1 MSKSTNEPVAM
12 ELNQIYNRLWE
23 DYTTQNPSV
32 EKIYNLFLNEGET
45 INHDHIAFRSFNDPR
60 VNIDVIARPF
70 IERGYEAKGE
80 YHFKKKKAYAQHF
93 EHKEDP
99 SLPRIFISHLLTD
112 QLSEHVQQTVARIL
126 DKAPQEKFRSDEL
139 IYSKTV
145 WGTPNYQ
152 VYQKLR
158 EESEYA
164 AWMYAFGFRVN
175 HFAMKV
181 NDFKKFTELEKI
193 NERLKNEGWVMNQSG
208 GEIKGSKE
216 QLLEQSSIMAD
227 KVDVQ
232 FEEGVHRIPACYYE
246 FTKRYCD
253 REGNL
258 FSGFITSSA
267 DKIFE
272 STNNYEDKKG

>member
-1 MSKSTNEPVAM
+1 MTLHE
-12 ELNQIYNRLWE
+12 IYNRLWR
-23 DYTTQNPSV
+23 DYTSQNPSV
-32 EKIYNLFLNEGET
+32 KKIYNLFLDEGET
-45 INHDHIAFRSFNDPR
+45 IHHDHIAFRSFNDPR

-70 IERGYEAKGE
+70 IERGYEARGE
-80 YHFKKKKAYAQHF
+80 YHFKKKKAYARHY

-112 QLSEHVQQTVARIL
+112 QLSDYVQQTVSRVL
-126 DKAPQEKFRSDEL
+126 DKAPQDKLNSEQL
-139 IYSKTV
+139 IFSKTL

-152 VYQKLR
+152 VYQALR

-181 NDFKKFTELEKI
+181 NEFRKFTELERI
-193 NERLKNEGWVMNQSG
+193 NKRLKSEGWVINPSG
-208 GEIKGSKE
+208 GEIKGSKQ

-227 KVDVQ
+227 KIDVA
-232 FEEGVHRIPACYYE
+232 FEEGTQSIPACYYE
-246 FTKRYCD
+246 FTKRYRD
-253 REGNL
+253 GKGNL

-272 STNNYEDKKG
+272 STNHYK

>member
-1 MSKSTNEPVAM
+1 MTLQE
-12 ELNQIYNRLWE
+12 IYNRLWT
-23 DYTTQNPSV
+23 DYTSQNPSV
-32 EKIYNLFLNEGET
+32 KKIYNLFLDEGET
-45 INHDHIAFRSFNDPR
+45 IHYDHIAFRSFNDPR
-60 VNIDVIARPF
+60 VNIDTIARPF
-70 IERGYEAKGE
+70 IERGYEARGE

-99 SLPRIFISHLLTD
+99 GLPRIFISHLLTD
-112 QLSEHVQQTVARIL
+112 QLSDYVQQTVARIL
-126 DKAPQEKFRSDEL
+126 DKAPQDKLDSEHLMF
-139 IYSKTV
+139 SKTL
-145 WGTPNYQ
+145 WGTPNYE

-175 HFAMKV
+175 HFANKV
-181 NDFKKFTELEKI
+181 NEFRKFTELEQI

-208 GEIKGSKE
+208 GEIKGNKQ

-227 KVDVQ
+227 KIDVP
-232 FEEGVHRIPACYYE
+232 FEEGTQNIPACYYE
-246 FTKRYCD
+246 FTKRYRD
-253 REGNL
+253 DQGNL

-272 STNNYEDKKG
+272 STHHYK

>member
-1 MSKSTNEPVAM
+1 MT
-12 ELNQIYNRLWE
+12 LQQIYNQLWT

-32 EKIYNLFLNEGET
+32 SKIYDLFLDEGET
-45 INHDHIAFRSFNDPR
+45 IQHDHIAFRSFNDPR

-70 IERGYEAKGE
+70 IERGYEARGE

-99 SLPRIFISHLLTD
+99 TLPRIFISHLLTD
-112 QLSEHVQQTVARIL
+112 QLSDHVQQTVSRVL
-126 DKAPQEKFRSDEL
+126 EKAPQDKLDSEEL
-139 IYSKTV
+139 IFSKNL
-145 WGTPNYQ
+145 WGTPNYE

-181 NDFKKFTELEKI
+181 NEFHKFTELERI

-208 GEIKGSKE
+208 GEIKGSKQ

-227 KVDVQ
+227 KIDIP
-232 FEEGVHRIPACYYE
+232 FEEGIRRIPACYYE
-246 FTKRYCD
+246 FTKRYRD
-253 REGNL
+253 TKGNL
-258 FSGFITSSA
+258 FSGFIASSA

-272 STNNYEDKKG
+272 STNHYK

>member
-1 MSKSTNEPVAM
+1 MD
-12 ELNQIYNRLWE
+12 LQQIYNRLWK
-23 DYTTQNPSV
+23 DYTGQNPSV

-45 INHDHIAFRSFNDPR
+45 VNHDHIAFRTFNDPR
-60 VNIDVIARPF
+60 VNIDVLAKPF
-70 IERGYEAKGE
+70 IERGYEPKGE

-93 EHKEDP
+93 EHKDDP
-99 SLPRIFISHLLTD
+99 TLPRIFISHLLTE
-112 QLSEHVQQTVARIL
+112 QLSDYVQEAVNRIL
-126 DKAPQEKFRSDEL
+126 SKSPLENLDPEEL
-139 IYSKTV
+139 IFSRTL
-145 WGTPNYQ
+145 WGTPNYM
-152 VYQKLR
+152 VYEKLQ

-181 NDFKKFTELEKI
+181 NDFDKFNKLETI
-193 NERLKNEGWVMNQSG
+193 NDRLKKEGWIMNLSG

-227 KVDVQ
+227 KIDVQ
-232 FEEGVHRIPACYYE
+232 FEEGVRKVPACYYE
-246 FTKRYCD
+246 FTKRYKD
-253 REGNL
+253 EKGNL

-272 STNNYEDKKG
+272 STNQYNGGGRNDT

>member
-1 MSKSTNEPVAM
+1 MT
-12 ELNQIYNRLWE
+12 LQQIYNRLWS

-32 EKIYNLFLNEGET
+32 KKIYNLFLDEGET
-45 INHDHIAFRSFNDPR
+45 IHHDHIAFRSFNDPR
-60 VNIDVIARPF
+60 VNIDVLARPF
-70 IERGYEAKGE
+70 IERGYEARGE

-93 EHKEDP
+93 EHKDDP

-112 QLSEHVQQTVARIL
+112 QLSDHVQQTVTRIL
-126 DKAPQEKFRSDEL
+126 DKAPQEKLKSEDL
-139 IYSKTV
+139 IFAKTL
-145 WGTPNYQ
+145 WGTPNYE

-181 NDFKKFTELEKI
+181 NEFRKFTELGRI
-193 NERLKNEGWVMNQSG
+193 NERLKGEGWVMNQSG
-208 GEIKGSKE
+208 GEIKGSKQ

-227 KVDVQ
+227 KIDVS
-232 FEEGVHRIPACYYE
+232 FEEGVRRIPACYYE
-246 FTKRYCD
+246 FTKRYRD
-253 REGNL
+253 EKGNL

-272 STNNYEDKKG
+272 STNHYK

>member
-1 MSKSTNEPVAM
+1 MK
-12 ELNQIYNRLWE
+12 LQQIYERLWQ

-32 EKIYNLFLNEGET
+32 EKIYKLFQGEGEM

-60 VNIDVIARPF
+60 VNIDVIAKPF

-80 YHFKKKKAYAQHF
+80 YHFKKKKAYARHY
-93 EHKEDP
+93 EHKDDP
-99 SLPRIFISHLLTD
+99 SLPRIFISHLLTE
-112 QLSEHVQQTVARIL
+112 QLSDFVQETVDRIL
-126 DKAPQEKFRSDEL
+126 EKSPQEKFKSEEL
-139 IYSKTV
+139 IFSKTL
-145 WGTPNYQ
+145 WGTPNFE

-181 NDFKKFTELEKI
+181 NDFKKFTGLEKI
-193 NERLKNEGWVMNQSG
+193 NDRLKSEGWVMNQSG

-227 KVDVQ
+227 KIDVE
-232 FEEGVHRIPACYYE
+232 FEEGIHPIPACYYE
-246 FTKRYCD
+246 FTKRYPD
-253 REGNL
+253 NQGKL

-272 STNNYEDKKG
+272 STNQYEGGKKW

>member
-1 MSKSTNEPVAM
+1 MD
-12 ELNQIYNRLWE
+12 LQQIYNRLWK
-23 DYTTQNPSV
+23 DYTEQNPSV
-32 EKIYNLFLNEGET
+32 KKIHNLFLNEGET

-60 VNIDVIARPF
+60 VNIDVLAKPF
-70 IERGYEAKGE
+70 IKRGYEPKGE

-93 EHKEDP
+93 EHQDDP
-99 SLPRIFISHLLTD
+99 TLPRIFISHLLTE
-112 QLSEHVQQTVARIL
+112 QLSDYVQETVNRIL
-126 DKAPQEKFRSDEL
+126 SKSSLENLDPEEL
-139 IYSKTV
+139 IFSRTL
-145 WGTPNYQ
+145 WGTPNYE
-152 VYQKLR
+152 VYEKLR

-181 NDFKKFTELEKI
+181 NDFEQFNHLETI
-193 NERLKNEGWVMNQSG
+193 NDRLKKEGWLMNQSG

-227 KVDVQ
+227 KINVQ
-232 FEEGVHRIPACYYE
+232 FEEGVKKAPACYYE
-246 FTKRYCD
+246 FTKRYPD
-253 REGNL
+253 EKGNL

-272 STNNYEDKKG
+272 STNQYNGGKNGELF

>member
-1 MSKSTNEPVAM
+1 MD
-12 ELNQIYNRLWE
+12 LQQIYNRLWK
-23 DYTTQNPSV
+23 DYTGQNPSV

-45 INHDHIAFRSFNDPR
+45 VNHDHIAFRTFNDPR
-60 VNIDVIARPF
+60 VNIDVLAKPF
-70 IERGYEAKGE
+70 IERGYEPKGE

-93 EHKEDP
+93 EHKDDP
-99 SLPRIFISHLLTD
+99 TLPRIFISHLLTE
-112 QLSEHVQQTVARIL
+112 QLSDYVQEALNRIL
-126 DKAPQEKFRSDEL
+126 SKSPLENLDPEEL
-139 IYSKTV
+139 IFSRTL
-145 WGTPNYQ
+145 WGTPNYM
-152 VYQKLR
+152 VYEKLQ

-181 NDFKKFTELEKI
+181 NDFDKFNKLETI
-193 NERLKNEGWVMNQSG
+193 NDRLKKEGWIMNLSG

-227 KVDVQ
+227 KIDVQ
-232 FEEGVHRIPACYYE
+232 FEEGVRKVPACYYE
-246 FTKRYCD
+246 FTKRYKD
-253 REGNL
+253 EKGNL

-272 STNNYEDKKG
+272 STNQYNNGVNGELY